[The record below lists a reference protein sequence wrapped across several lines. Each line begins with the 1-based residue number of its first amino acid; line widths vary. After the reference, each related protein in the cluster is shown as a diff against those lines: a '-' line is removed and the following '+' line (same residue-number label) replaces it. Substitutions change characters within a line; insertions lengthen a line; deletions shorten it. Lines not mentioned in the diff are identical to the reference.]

1 MNKIY
6 NNLTIDNLIK
16 TNWFNQFN
24 ALQKRQILDG
34 LEANLD
40 VSWYANPEFGW
51 GKMDEIRLG
60 LEENIDV
67 SQYAN
72 PTFTLDK
79 MEKIRRKLLKESTL
93 S

>member
-1 MNKIY
+1 M
-6 NNLTIDNLIK
+6 K
-16 TNWFNQFN
+16 TEWFNQFN
-24 ALQKRQILDG
+24 FFQK
-34 LEANLD
+34 LEIKLGIKANID

-93 S
+93 